1 MKNIVL
7 RNKLKMWRN
16 KGYHLTIEHR
26 KPNHSHIMFKYI
38 DCPNRIETELRL
50 LKLKDEE
57 SYFKLIPHCIN
68 NKEFLVIKDFEKY

>member
-16 KGYHLTIEHR
+16 KGYSITIEHR
-26 KPNHSHIMFKYI
+26 KPNHTHVIFKPI

-50 LKLKDEE
+50 LKIKDKE
-57 SYFKLIPHCIN
+57 SYFKLIPHCDNDIF
-68 NKEFLVIKDFEKY
+68 FLIKDFEKY